1 MIQYRL
7 LLLMVGI
14 TVLLQSCGTSS
25 NFERILER
33 PFGSLDD
40 GREVRIFSLRN
51 ARGTEVKIMDLGA
64 IIVSLNTVDAH
75 GNISDIT
82 LGYDE
87 PQQYLDANAYMGAV
101 VGRYG
106 NRIAEGKFSIDGQDY
121 TLASNNG
128 PNALHGGI
136 VGFDKKM
143 WKTSI
148 HSDNSSATVSLD
160 LISEDGEEGY
170 PGTLSANVTYTLTD
184 GNRLI
189 IDYSATTDKATVINL
204 TQHAYFNLDGH
215 NAGSI
220 LEHEVLINADQFTP
234 ANIESIP
241 TGEIASVVGTP
252 FDFRVAKK
260 IGQDIESDHEQVVFG
275 SGFDHNFVLNKTA
288 GSEFGLAASAYSAR
302 TGRTLTAYTDQP
314 GMQFYTGNFMN
325 GRVAGKDGAD
335 YQRRNAFCFETQH
348 YPDSPNKVNFPTTV
362 LRPGE
367 LYATQTIFEFGI
379 KN

>member
-1 MIQYRL
+1 VNYASVKFKLKSYRILNYLIFYRRSDDQIIQYRL
-7 LLLMVGI
+7 LLLMVGM
-14 TVLLQSCGTSS
+14 TVLLQSCGTGS

-51 ARGTEVKIMDLGA
+51 ARGTEVEIMDLGA

-170 PGTLSANVTYTLTD
+170 PGTLSTNVSYTLTD

-260 IGQDIESDHEQVVFG
+260 
-275 SGFDHNFVLNKTA
+275 NWPR
-288 GSEFGLAASAYSAR
+288 Y
-302 TGRTLTAYTDQP
+302 
-314 GMQFYTGNFMN
+314 
-325 GRVAGKDGAD
+325 
-335 YQRRNAFCFETQH
+335 
-348 YPDSPNKVNFPTTV
+348 
-362 LRPGE
+362 
-367 LYATQTIFEFGI
+367 
-379 KN
+379 

>member
-14 TVLLQSCGTSS
+14 TVLLQSCGTNR

-51 ARGTEVKIMDLGA
+51 ASGTEVEIMDLGA

-160 LISEDGEEGY
+160 LISEDAE
-170 PGTLSANVTYTLTD
+170 
-184 GNRLI
+184 
-189 IDYSATTDKATVINL
+189 
-204 TQHAYFNLDGH
+204 
-215 NAGSI
+215 
-220 LEHEVLINADQFTP
+220 
-234 ANIESIP
+234 
-241 TGEIASVVGTP
+241 
-252 FDFRVAKK
+252 
-260 IGQDIESDHEQVVFG
+260 
-275 SGFDHNFVLNKTA
+275 
-288 GSEFGLAASAYSAR
+288 
-302 TGRTLTAYTDQP
+302 
-314 GMQFYTGNFMN
+314 
-325 GRVAGKDGAD
+325 
-335 YQRRNAFCFETQH
+335 
-348 YPDSPNKVNFPTTV
+348 
-362 LRPGE
+362 
-367 LYATQTIFEFGI
+367 
-379 KN
+379 